1 MNNKWT
7 DKYQANYFTLPNDI
21 YLLGLKPR
29 EIAVYSFLLR
39 CENRETHQCY
49 PSYKTIG
56 NATGMGETTVQKS
69 VRGLE
74 DKCLIYTEPTTVT
87 TKDGKTRNG
96 SLLYTIR
103 PIQEAVEYR
112 WAMAGEAAV

>member
-1 MNNKWT
+1 MTYNRLNG
-7 DKYQANYFTLPNDI
+7 NYFSLPNEV
-21 YLLGLKPR
+21 YMLVLKPR
-29 EIAVYSFLLR
+29 ELAVYSFLLR
-39 CENRETHQCY
+39 CENRETYQCH

-56 NATGMGETTVQKS
+56 NATGMGTTTVQKA

-87 TKDGKTRNG
+87 AEDGKTRNG

-103 PIQEAVEYR
+103 PFREALDYYYETVTQTHL
-112 WAMAGEAAV
+112 